1 MKILLI
7 NSEYPPIGGGAGN
20 ASENIAR
27 LLVQMGNEVLVLT
40 SQYGNLPQDEVCSGV
55 RILRGPAFRQYSDRS
70 TAMEQSSFI
79 VGASIRA
86 FNLLRHFKPDVTFAF
101 FGLPSGAVAGC

>member
-27 LLVQMGNEVLVLT
+27 LLVKMGNEVLVLT
-40 SQYGNLPQDEVCSGV
+40 SRFGNLPHDELCGGV
-55 RILRGPAFRQYSDRS
+55 RILRGPAFRQFSDRS

-79 VGASIRA
+79 VGASIRS
-86 FNLLRHFKPDVTFAF
+86 LSRLRHFKPDVTLAF
-101 FGLPSGAVAGC
+101 